1 MNDAYSALEEMLV
14 YRAVGGLRF
23 TQGSPVMPD
32 VWIHYGLHG
41 QPLDLLMGP
50 NWDSKS
56 ADLSRALEERLTRGL
71 GDRQRNLVLG
81 RVRLAHTQNA
91 VAVTFTLAQLV
102 RVALPLSR
110 WWHHYLLEP
119 RDGLPKGDLATLL
132 ASPTHREHLRESV
145 LRGFEGKP
153 FELNLETG
161 KPARHT
167 ERHVTSDFV
176 WMARIVGL
184 LALLLKEHPRG
195 LQEEDSPQKVVE
207 SLLRRPEAV
216 LDAFLALLRGVQPPE
231 PDQEPLWS
239 VNRNR
244 RVRMALI
251 ESMSTIKADA
261 ARRVFSVTGR
271 DIRWAIVD
279 SGIDATHLAFRR
291 RNQDGQLVSRQPFSP
306 RPGSADAP
314 LDERQWQNHTR
325 ILATYDFTHARDLL
339 SARNVE
345 MVPMAVRQKLTQRG
359 VQEALQ
365 AALETHMRGPG
376 INWAQWEPVFRV
388 PHTKQYL
395 TSEVPVHKHGTHV
408 AGILAADWRADDD
421 ADDAV
426 EPSYLSQDRG
436 GNRLGAC
443 PELELYDMRVM
454 NEQGESDEFALMT
467 ALQFI
472 RFLNAQ
478 HEHVEIHG
486 ANLSISLMHD
496 VANHACGRTP
506 ICEECERLVG
516 SGLVVVAAAGN
527 NGRVRYIATE
537 GGGFDEGYRSIS
549 ITDPGNAPSVITVGA
564 THRSQPHSYGVSYF
578 SSRGPTGDG
587 RLKPD
592 LVAPGEKILSTVPG
606 NREEPMDGTSMAAPH
621 VSGAAALI
629 LCRHPE
635 FIGKPNEVKRILC
648 QTATDLGRERYF
660 QGAGLLDILRALESV

>member
-1 MNDAYSALEEMLV
+1 MSDAYSALQEMLV

-41 QPLDLLMGP
+41 QPMDLLLGP

-56 ADLSRALEERLTRGL
+56 ADLSRAIEERLTGGL
-71 GDRQRNLVLG
+71 GDTQRNLLLE

-91 VAVTFTLAQLV
+91 VAVTLTLPQLV

-119 RDGLPKGDLATLL
+119 RNGVPSGDFATLL
-132 ASPTHREHLRESV
+132 AHPKHRKHLRESL

-153 FELNLETG
+153 FELDLEEG
-161 KPARHT
+161 GPATRKD
-167 ERHVTSDFV
+167 RHVTSDLV
-176 WMARIVGL
+176 WMARVVGL
-184 LALLLKEHPRG
+184 LALLLKEHPQG
-195 LQEEDSPQKVVE
+195 LQNEDSPEKVVK
-207 SLLRRPEAV
+207 SLLQRKEEV
-216 LDAFLALLRGVQPPE
+216 VGAFLALLRGVEPPE
-231 PDQEPLWS
+231 PGQEPLWS

-244 RVRMALI
+244 LVRMALI

-261 ARRVFSVTGR
+261 ARRVFSVAGR

-291 RNQDGQLVSRQPFSP
+291 RKRDGQIVSGQAFSP
-306 RPGSADAP
+306 RAGNSGDS
-314 LDERQWQNHTR
+314 LDERQWQNNTR
-325 ILATYDFTHARDLL
+325 ILATYDFTHARELL
-339 SARNVE
+339 SARNLE
-345 MVPMAVRQKLTQRG
+345 MVPEEVRQRLTERG
-359 VQEALQ
+359 VGDALE
-365 AALETHMRGPG
+365 AALEPHLRGHA
-376 INWAQWEPVFRV
+376 INWALWEPVFRV

-395 TSEVPVHKHGTHV
+395 SSEVPVHKHGTHV
-408 AGILAADWRADDD
+408 AGILAADWRVDDD
-421 ADDAV
+421 PED
-426 EPSYLSQDRG
+426 ELTPSYLSQDRG
-436 GNRLGAC
+436 GNRLGVC
-443 PELELYDMRVM
+443 PEIELYDIRVM
-454 NEQGESDEFALMT
+454 NERGESDEFALMT

-478 HEHVEIHG
+478 YEHVEIHG
-486 ANLSISLMHD
+486 ANLSVSLMHD

-527 NGRVRYIATE
+527 NGRVRYISTE
-537 GGGFDEGYRSIS
+537 DGFDEGYRSIS

-564 THRSQPHSYGVSYF
+564 THRSEPHSYGVSYF

-621 VSGAAALI
+621 VSGAAALL

-635 FIGKPNEVKRILC
+635 FIGRPNEIKRILC

-660 QGAGLLDILRALESV
+660 QGAGLLDTLRALESI